1 MTQIY
6 DDVRISVQG
15 LAVGMFVSRLDRPWL
30 ETPFPLEGVM
40 LKTAA
45 EVDRLQRTCSY
56 VYIDT
61 TRGIRPDVRFIE
73 YSHATLVNEIKAKEE
88 VAALRKV
95 QWTITNDFESE
106 LKIAGEAHGILEVGI
121 REVMDDLQE
130 GNHLDLAKLTDGVEA
145 MIESIIRNPSAF
157 TWLQQMKRWDS
168 YSYHHALGCA
178 ILASSF
184 GRHLG
189 LEKKDLNILAMGGM
203 LCDVGKVRLTAELLA
218 KHSSLSAADISLV
231 RRHVAHG
238 VEIVEGTTG
247 ISPKVVE
254 IVASHH
260 ERHNGSGYPNGL
272 KGSEIP
278 IFGRIVGL
286 VDSYDAMTSVRT
298 YAKIRSP
305 HMAVTELYESRG
317 MLFQAELVEQFIQT
331 CGIFPIG
338 TLVELSSGEVG
349 VITAVHS
356 LKRLRPSVM
365 LLLDSEKNPLQGF
378 RTLDMSLVE
387 LDQNGDPLSVKSGLP
402 TGAFGLNT
410 QELFLD

>member
-1 MTQIY
+1 MTQRY
-6 DDVRISVQG
+6 DELRISARG

-40 LKTAA
+40 LKSAG
-45 EVDRLQRTCSY
+45 EVDRLQRKCSY
-56 VYIDT
+56 VYVDT
-61 TRGIRPDVRFIE
+61 SRGIRPDMRYIE
-73 YSHATLVNEIKAKEE
+73 YGHAALVNEVKAREE
-88 VAALRKV
+88 LAALRKV
-95 QWTITNDFESE
+95 QWSDTSDFEGE
-106 LKIAGEAHGILEVGI
+106 LILASEAHGILVDGI
-121 REVMDDLQE
+121 REVMDDLE
-130 GNHLDLAKLTDGVEA
+130 AGHHLDLSKLTDGVEA
-145 MIESIIRNPSAF
+145 MIESIMRNPSAF

-189 LEKKDLNILAMGGM
+189 LEKKDLSILAMGGM
-203 LCDVGKVRLTAELLA
+203 LCDVGKVRLPAELLA
-218 KHSSLSAADISLV
+218 KQSALTAAEVTLV
-231 RRHVAHG
+231 QRHVAHS
-238 VEIVEGTTG
+238 VELVENTAG

-260 ERHNGSGYPNGL
+260 ERHNGSGYPKHLQG
-272 KGSEIP
+272 GEIP

-286 VDSYDAMTSVRT
+286 VDSYEAMTSLRT
-298 YAKIRSP
+298 YATIRSP

-331 CGIFPIG
+331 CGIYPIG

-378 RTLDMSLVE
+378 RTLDLSLVE
-387 LDQNGDPLSVKSGLP
+387 FDQNGDPLTVKNGLP
-402 TGAFGLNT
+402 AGAFGLST

>member
-1 MTQIY
+1 MTQRY
-6 DDVRISVQG
+6 DELRIRVQG
-15 LAVGMFVSRLDRPWL
+15 LSVGMFVSRLDRPWL
-30 ETPFPLEGVM
+30 ETPFSLEGVL

-45 EVDRLQRTCSY
+45 DVERLQRTCSF
-56 VYIDT
+56 VCVDPS
-61 TRGIRPDVRFIE
+61 RGIRPDGRFIE
-73 YSHATLVNEIKAKEE
+73 YGHATLVKDAKAKEE
-88 VAALRKV
+88 VAALHKV
-95 QWTITNDFESE
+95 EWTITNDFESE
-106 LKIAGEAHGILEVGI
+106 LKLAGEAHGILADGI
-121 REVMDDLQE
+121 REVIGDLEAGQ
-130 GNHLDLAKLTDGVEA
+130 HLDLAKLTDGVES
-145 MIESIIRNPSAF
+145 MIESITRNPSAF
-157 TWLQQMKRWDS
+157 TWLKQMKRWDS

-178 ILASSF
+178 ILAANF

-189 LEKKDLNILAMGGM
+189 LEKKDLNVLAMGGM
-203 LCDVGKVRLTAELLA
+203 LCDVGKVRLPSELLA
-218 KHSSLSAADISLV
+218 KASTLTADELSLV
-231 RRHVAHG
+231 RRHVDHG
-238 VEIVEGTTG
+238 IELVENSPG

-260 ERHNGSGYPNGL
+260 ERHNGSGYPHHL
-272 KGSEIP
+272 HGSEIP

-286 VDSYDAMTSVRT
+286 VDSYEAMTSLRP

-331 CGIFPIG
+331 CGIYPIG

-365 LLLDSEKNPLQGF
+365 LLLDGEKKPLDAF
-378 RTLDMSLVE
+378 RTLDLGLVE
-387 LDQNGDPLSVKSGLP
+387 FDQDGEPLSVKNGLP
-402 TGAFGLNT
+402 AGAFGLNP